1 MVIFLLRRSLQLVPV
16 MLGITLVT
24 FILMNVVGGD
34 PVMQLL
40 DQRQAGMDEA
50 AIQSIRR
57 EWGLDQPLPVQYLR
71 FVGRALRGDLGR
83 SFASR
88 EPVASAVLARFPA
101 TFQLGLAAMALAVA
115 VGVALG
121 TLAAV
126 HRRSWFDLLTMV
138 AALVGVSL
146 PVFWLGLMLMYLL
159 AVKWRL
165 LPASGYGGGQLQYL
179 VMPAV
184 TLAAGITAVIA
195 RITRSAML
203 EVIRADYVVTARAKG
218 LPEWQVTV
226 KHALRNALIPVITV
240 IGVETGSV
248 LSGAVIT
255 ETIFNWPGMGRLLV
269 DSINRR
275 DLPMVQGL
283 VIFIA
288 LLFALVNLV
297 VDVSYALA
305 DPRVRYD

>member
-240 IGVETGSV
+240 IGVEMGSV

>member
-1 MVIFLLRRSLQLVPV
+1 MIAFVVRRCFQLLPV

-24 FILMNVVGGD
+24 FILMNVVGD

-57 EWGLDQPLPVQYLR
+57 QWGLDQPLPVQYLR
-71 FVGRALRGDLGR
+71 FVGNALRGDLGR

-88 EPVASAVLARFPA
+88 EPVAEAVLSRFPA

-115 VGVALG
+115 AGVALG

-126 HRRSWFDLLTMV
+126 YRSSWFDFLTMV
-138 AALVGVSL
+138 AALAGVSL

-165 LPASGYGGGQLQYL
+165 LPASGYGNGHFQYL
-179 VMPAV
+179 IMPAV

-218 LPEWQVTV
+218 LSEWQVTL
-226 KHALRNALIPVITV
+226 KHALRNALIPVITI
-240 IGVETGSV
+240 IGVEMGSV

-255 ETIFNWPGMGRLLV
+255 ETIFNWPGVGRLLV
-269 DSINRR
+269 DSINKR
-275 DLPMVQGL
+275 DLPMVQGS

-288 LLFALVNLV
+288 LLFAMVNLV
-297 VDVSYALA
+297 VDISYALV

>member
-88 EPVASAVLARFPA
+88 EPVAEAVLARFPA

-240 IGVETGSV
+240 IGVEMGSV